1 MRKGLIVLTLLAF
14 LVALPAEAVL
24 AGVVLKVGPDVA
36 GKMEFALSAPGIPTR
51 SDKENVKM
59 GITVGAEYIFD
70 SGNNLA
76 FGGGFEYQLK
86 REIDKE
92 GDSKFNYIPIYAL
105 GRYQLDSFYLTVK
118 AGYNLFQA
126 DNVPEDMTVNGGLCY
141 GIGGGTTFAD
151 AFQVELLYS
160 VNNGAIKAKDP
171 SVPGEMKYK
180 YSKISLSMGY
190 ML

>member
-1 MRKGLIVLTLLAF
+1 MLWPVSI
-14 LVALPAEAVL
+14 
-24 AGVVLKVGPDVA
+24 
-36 GKMEFALSAPGIPTR
+36 
-51 SDKENVKM
+51 
-59 GITVGAEYIFD
+59 
-70 SGNNLA
+70 
-76 FGGGFEYQLK
+76 
-86 REIDKE
+86 
-92 GDSKFNYIPIYAL
+92 
-105 GRYQLDSFYLTVK
+105 DSFYLTVK